1 MVIKEIREEV
11 DYMDYMDA
19 KAMEAMLKVEGYV
32 LAIIDEEPSDLFTFI
47 VPTNGHLSN
56 WT

>member
-32 LAIIDEEPSDLFTFI
+32 LAIIDEEPSDPFI
-47 VPTNGHLSN
+47 FIMPTNGHLSN

>member
-11 DYMDYMDA
+11 DYMDA

-32 LAIIDEEPSDLFTFI
+32 LAIIDEEPSDPFTFI
-47 VPTNGHLSN
+47 MPTNGHLSN

>member
-19 KAMEAMLKVEGYV
+19 KAREAMLKVEGYV
-32 LAIIDEEPSDLFTFI
+32 LAIIDEEPSDPFI
-47 VPTNGHLSN
+47 FIMPTNGHLSN